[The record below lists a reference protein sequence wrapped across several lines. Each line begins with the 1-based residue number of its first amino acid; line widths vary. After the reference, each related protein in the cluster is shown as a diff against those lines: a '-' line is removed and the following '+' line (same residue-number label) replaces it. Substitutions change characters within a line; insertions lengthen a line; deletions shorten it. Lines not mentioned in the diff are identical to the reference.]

1 MGKCYKVVKAKEGGT
16 LLLAHTLGAMVG
28 AVMRAVN
35 PHKSDIRS
43 IRPVVECGW
52 VRMLWLIFLA
62 HRGCLF
68 RLRLFQFTHRLP
80 QKSNSPKIQKIPIQ
94 SGTPHH
100 NSSVLGYAHTIS
112 DSFAP
117 AGKPYR
123 KGLLFT
129 HNNGDFGAISVTV
142 RSCVRHL

>member
-1 MGKCYKVVKAKEGGT
+1 MGKCYKAVKAKERGT

-35 PHKSDIRS
+35 PNKSDIRS

-62 HRGCLF
+62 PRGCLF

-80 QKSNSPKIQKIPIQ
+80 QKKQLPQNTKD
-94 SGTPHH
+94 
-100 NSSVLGYAHTIS
+100 S
-112 DSFAP
+112 DSIWDATSQLQ
-117 AGKPYR
+117 R
-123 KGLLFT
+123 
-129 HNNGDFGAISVTV
+129 V
-142 RSCVRHL
+142 RLCSHYSG